1 MKTTTNIALWSL
13 ALVALGCGGEA
24 VDCTFTEAASV
35 VLGGGTVQ
43 TGFLALNDNDV
54 MTVVL
59 GPQGLYM
66 VTPSVRVRGMYPGV
80 AGRRDGNDPLIEI
93 KAYLNDVEIG
103 SSAREH
109 LGLTQTANGDEGL
122 GIFMPFTVVQ
132 ADYLNQSVLLRG
144 TVSDACGRSANDE
157 LTIVVVQ

>member
-1 MKTTTNIALWSL
+1 MKTHKAIWLL
-13 ALVALGCGGEA
+13 ALVAVGCGGEA

-35 VLGGGTVQ
+35 VLGGGTTQ
-43 TGFLALNDNDV
+43 TGFLALNDGDD

-59 GPQGLYM
+59 GPQGLWM
-66 VTPSVRVRGMYPGV
+66 VTPSVRARGMYPGV

-122 GIFMPFTVVQ
+122 GIFMPFTALQVE
-132 ADYLNQSVLLRG
+132 YLGMSVLLRG
-144 TVSDACGRSANDE
+144 TVSDACARSANDE
-157 LTIVVVQ
+157 LTIAVVQ